1 LVGVYL
7 AQGFIFATEEINRD
21 PHLLPNLTL
30 GFSSGTRGQRA
41 GPAQRRLP
49 GRTPGCRRGRRGS
62 LSLSIPMARWL
73 GRYRFPQVSYASTVA
88 SLGDRTQFP
97 SFLRT
102 TPSDL
107 SLLSALV
114 RLVLHWGWSWVGILA
129 QDDEYGQQGG
139 CLLRAELEKA
149 GTCTEFLLDIPT
161 SQAPEKVR
169 LTVAALGAST
179 ARAVVVIFS
188 NHSFLLLLQRLSEGG
203 GGGGSGKIWI
213 SSSAWPRASLLSLP
227 GGTQTLQE
235 TLSLVGSR
243 VEIPGFPEFLRRLPP
258 ARAPGGD
265 ELTEP
270 SWKRTFRCQR
280 AGPGNGSGL
289 RGGELCTGTESP
301 PDWYGPL
308 LTSGDLRETYNAYTA
323 VYSTAH
329 ALHGLRSCE
338 PGGGPFGDGL
348 LHYLRKVRFR
358 TFEGA
363 EIFFDANGNLPASYD
378 ILRWQETPGGS
389 YHFLKVGIGDPS
401 CAASA
406 FPQAPRSVCSES
418 CPPGS
423 RKITRQGQKPCCFDC
438 TPCPEGQMAD
448 RIGERLLPSG
458 EWWPSTGRDRCVRKT
473 LEYLSYLEPLG
484 ATLAAAAVS
493 SALLCAAVLGL
504 FIRHRHTPIVRA
516 NNRELS
522 YLLLTSL
529 ALCNLSCL
537 LFVLFGLAFTLAVS
551 CVLAKTVLALVAF
564 RATRPA
570 SPLQRWLGPG
580 LPRAIVAACMLTQGT
595 ICAVWMAVAPP
606 FSARD
611 MTSWPGKIILE
622 CHRGSAAAFW
632 GVLGYLWLLAVACL
646 CVAFLSRR
654 LPGSFGEARFITFS
668 MAVFVDV
675 WLAFLPAYLSTR
687 GQVAA
692 AVEVLSILASS
703 AGLLGCIFLPKC
715 YVLLLR
721 PDRNTR
727 DW

>member
-1 LVGVYL
+1 MGILTG
-7 AQGFIFATEEINRD
+7 QGQA
-21 PHLLPNLTL
+21 LPNV
-30 GFSSGTRGQRA
+30 GCRA
-41 GPAQRRLP
+41 GPPAVAVV
-49 GRTPGCRRGRRGS
+49 GE
-62 LSLSIPMARWL
+62 
-73 GRYRFPQVSYASTVA
+73 VSYASTVA

-179 ARAVVVIFS
+179 ARAVV
-188 NHSFLLLLQRLSEGG
+188 
-203 GGGGSGKIWI
+203 
-213 SSSAWPRASLLSLP
+213 
-227 GGTQTLQE
+227 TLQE

-338 PGGGPFGDGL
+338 PGGGPFGDGACADIRNFQPWQL

-389 YHFLKVGIGDPS
+389 YHFLKVGSFDSP
-401 CAASA
+401 APPEPERLLVNESA
-406 FPQAPRSVCSES
+406 IVWQGGRSRAPRSVCSES

-448 RIGERLLPSG
+448 RIDE

-537 LFVLFGLAFTLAVS
+537 LQVLFGLAFTLAVS

-727 DW
+727 ECLMGRGLPGAPARPAPAQLAVTVCLEAPREPR